1 MRLTD
6 RMYEPS
12 DVKVLM
18 EKIGSRAN
26 SWDDVLHYLDG
37 PAKAE
42 TGLSSVETQQLA
54 DDLRELQRD
63 GGNFTTDYREVWRE
77 LSESRHHDADRYA
90 GTASAGGNGSVDGA
104 KPGDPSS
111 RVMDVLRRVQS
122 REYREMAGLRDSPS
136 RHSSRP

>member
-18 EKIGSRAN
+18 EKIGGRAD

-37 PAKAE
+37 PAKTE
-42 TGLSSVETQQLA
+42 TGLSSVEVQQLA
-54 DDLRELQRD
+54 DDMRD
-63 GGNFTTDYREVWRE
+63 LKQDDRRFTTDYREVWRE
-77 LSESRHHDADRYA
+77 LSDARHHDAGRYKGIA
-90 GTASAGGNGSVDGA
+90 HANGNGRVDGA
-104 KPGDPSS
+104 EPSDPSS

-122 REYREMAGLRDSPS
+122 REYREMAGLRESTS
-136 RHSSRP
+136 RHGSRP